1 MTAYGNL
8 IPQEQIKESEIFNKK
23 VNTTKTINT
32 YLFSIPLS
40 ASLQDIKFYKAEI
53 TAMTCVCK
61 IQRYNMITYK
71 AQKWCKGIHLQMN
84 GIFIA

>member
-32 YLFSIPLS
+32 YLVSIPLS
-40 ASLQDIKFYKAEI
+40 ASLKDIKFYKAET
-53 TAMTCVCK
+53 TAMTCVFK
-61 IQRYNMITYK
+61 I
-71 AQKWCKGIHLQMN
+71 
-84 GIFIA
+84 

>member
-40 ASLQDIKFYKAEI
+40 ASLKDIKFIK
-53 TAMTCVCK
+53 
-61 IQRYNMITYK
+61 
-71 AQKWCKGIHLQMN
+71 QKPQQ
-84 GIFIA
+84 

>member
-1 MTAYGNL
+1 MTTYGNL

-61 IQRYNMITYK
+61 I
-71 AQKWCKGIHLQMN
+71 
-84 GIFIA
+84 